1 MEDAINK
8 IILAAAKEQGIT
20 VPDDSPVDSLL
31 EAAARGEL
39 RDQAFDDML
48 AEQERDA
55 EAQCAKDLGKP
66 FVQLTGEDGNVFSI
80 IGRVSG
86 ALKKS
91 GQADKAKEFT
101 EKAFESKSYNAVLR
115 LAMEYCDVA

>member
-1 MEDAINK
+1 M
-8 IILAAAKEQGIT
+8 
-20 VPDDSPVDSLL
+20 DSLL

-86 ALKKS
+86 ALKKA
-91 GQADKAKEFT
+91 GEDGKAKEFT

-115 LAMEYCDVA
+115 LATEYCDVA